1 MCGAWCA
8 VPKTKG
14 KQMKKLFAL
23 AAIVLAVVTGQA
35 ATFKW
40 SAANIYNHTGTAKY
54 TGDVTLY
61 AYLSTADASTAVAY
75 STVTASS
82 AGTVAATTFSDDSLA
97 SGSNYNF
104 FFVIEDG
111 DYTFTSATKTNVAAL
126 ETQTQTISFGNMT
139 AATQNASNWTAAPEP
154 TSGLLML
161 LGMAGLALRRKRA

>member
-1 MCGAWCA
+1 
-8 VPKTKG
+8 
-14 KQMKKLFAL
+14 MKKPFAL

-54 TGDVTLY
+54 TGEVTLY

-82 AGTVAATTFSDDSLA
+82 VGTVAATTFSNDSLT
-97 SGSNYNF
+97 SGNNYNF

-111 DYTFTSATKTNVAAL
+111 DYTFTSATKANVAAL
-126 ETQTQTISFGNMT
+126 NTQTQTVAFGNMT
-139 AATQNASNWTAAPEP
+139 SATQNASNWSSSAVPEP
-154 TSGLLML
+154 TSGLMML
-161 LGMAGLALRRKRA
+161 LGVAGFALKRRHA